1 MEEQKNA
8 AFMYLKLKTLHSSEV
23 FFFLRYM
30 IHLNYVLVKLA
41 EETQTV
47 QNEIHRHLINP
58 AK

>member
-8 AFMYLKLKTLHSSEV
+8 AFMYLKLKTSHSSEV
-23 FFFLRYM
+23 FFLRYM

-41 EETQTV
+41 QETQTV
-47 QNEIHRHLINP
+47 QNEIHRHLVNP